1 MVASLAA
8 LAVGAPGAAAAAT
21 GSLYSGP
28 APRPGPDILYAP
40 LADASQLDNAP
51 GSIWRAPPILVSGA
65 SAYRSG
71 EFLYQDFLYD
81 DHGAREQRDPGDRR
95 MAPGGNSSAGD
106 SFSAPNGTY
115 TYPTDPRYANNAADL
130 VELRVRPLSDAT
142 AFRITLNTLHDPNL
156 VGTSIAI
163 GGTPGVPKSFPD
175 GANVSAPAQ
184 MFLTVHGSSAELVD
198 AVTKQAIPGGA
209 PTVSVDMARRQITV
223 LVPHSAWN
231 PSGVVRLAAGVGLW
245 DTAANRF
252 LTPRPRADATHP
264 GGAGTNPL
272 PPAFFNVAFRYNAQE
287 PLPDVHS
294 PGAAADTAWW
304 RDMAQGH
311 ALAGAVPGSA
321 DISAFHADVDFAKL
335 AAQANDDMPGQ
346 PTGVPQTGAVDRIMA
361 SHFETE
367 QGADYSQACSS
378 SAACQGEL
386 RGQLQPYAIYV
397 PPKPMPAGGYGLTLL
412 LHSLGANYNQYLGS
426 HNQSQF
432 GDRGPGSIIITA
444 EGRGTDG
451 WYYDYAGA
459 DTFEMWADTA
469 ARYRLEPAY
478 TDIAGYSMGGYA
490 TYKFA
495 TQFPDLFAK
504 AQPTVGPPGL
514 GVWVPP
520 ADPQPG
526 AARSLTAR
534 QLGSVRNIPF
544 LIWNEASDEL
554 VPYAGVVAQVNQLR
568 ALGYRYEFDTFTV
581 GEHLTLAINDQFAP
595 AADFLGTDVVDRN
608 PPHVTYTYNPTM
620 DFPAV
625 GTTAGHAYWVSAL
638 RLRDGGGA
646 APLGTIDV
654 RSQAFGVG
662 DRPVLPVR
670 TGAGALTGGTLPAIP
685 FASATQAWGPG
696 PPAAA
701 RDALDITVANLST
714 LTIDAA
720 RARVDCRAQLNVSS
734 DGPVTV
740 NLVSCPGG
748 ETLTRF
754 FAGRSGVCASLRHL
768 VIHPYHPRGTRVL
781 SAVVLVNGHRL
792 RSLRAH
798 GARASIHRI
807 ALDLRGRPRTTV
819 HVLVK
824 MRVRGRDGRVRTLA
838 DRRTYHTCIRRLPRA
853 HRSHRHTRH
862 HHAA

>member
-1 MVASLAA
+1 MTT
-8 LAVGAPGAAAAAT
+8 GAKE
-21 GSLYSGP
+21 L
-28 APRPGPDILYAP
+28 
-40 LADASQLDNAP
+40 
-51 GSIWRAPPILVSGA
+51 
-65 SAYRSG
+65 
-71 EFLYQDFLYD
+71 
-81 DHGAREQRDPGDRR
+81 RDPNDPRQS
-95 MAPGGNSSAGD
+95 PGGNMSAGD
-106 SFSAPNGTY
+106 DFSAPNGTY

-163 GGTPGVPKSFPD
+163 GGTPGVPMAFPD

-184 MFLTVHGSSAELVD
+184 MFLTVHGSSAALVD
-198 AVTKQAIPGGA
+198 AVTKQPVPGGG
-209 PTVSVDMARRQITV
+209 PSVSVDVARRQITV
-223 LVPHSAWN
+223 LVPHSAWD
-231 PSGVVRLAAGVGLW
+231 PTGQVVRLAAGVGLW
-245 DTAANRF
+245 NTAANRF
-252 LTPRPRADATHP
+252 LTPQAKADATHP
-264 GGAGTNPL
+264 GGAGANPL
-272 PPAFFNVAFRYNAQE
+272 AAAFFNVAFRYNAQE

-294 PGAAADTAWW
+294 PAAVSDTAWW

-321 DISAFHADVDFAKL
+321 DISAFHAEVDFRKL
-335 AAQANDDMPGQ
+335 AAQTDDDMPGQ
-346 PTGVPQTGAVDRIMA
+346 PTGVPQTGAFDRIMA

-367 QGADYSQACSS
+367 QGADYTQACSS
-378 SAACQGEL
+378 SASCKGEL

-397 PPKPMPAGGYGLTLL
+397 PTKPMPPGGYGLTLL

-432 GDRGPGSIIITA
+432 GDRGPGSIVITA
-444 EGRGTDG
+444 EGRGADG
-451 WYYDYAGA
+451 WYYDAAGA
-459 DTFEMWADTA
+459 DSFEMWADTA
-469 ARYRLEPAY
+469 ARYRLDPAY

-526 AARSLTAR
+526 GARSLTER
-534 QLGSVRNIPF
+534 QLASVRNIPF

-554 VPYAGVVAQVNQLR
+554 VPYPGPVAQVNQLR

-581 GEHLTLAINDQFAP
+581 GDHLTLAINDQYQP
-595 AADFLGTDVVDRN
+595 AADFLSTDLVDRN
-608 PPHVTYTYNPTM
+608 PAHVTYTYNPTM
-620 DFPAV
+620 DFPDV

-638 RLRDGGGA
+638 KLRDGGGA

-654 RSQAFGVG
+654 RSQGFGVG
-662 DRPVLPVR
+662 DPAVLPVR
-670 TGAGALTGGTLPAIP
+670 AGAGALTGGTLPAIP
-685 FASATQAWGPG
+685 YGSATQTWGPT
-696 PPAAA
+696 PSTPA
-701 RDALDITVANLST
+701 RDALNITVANLST

-720 RARVDCRAQLNVSS
+720 RARVDCRAQLNVNS

-754 FAGRSGVCASLRHL
+754 FPGRSGVCRSLRHL

-781 SAVVLVNGHRL
+781 SAVVLFNGHRL
-792 RSLRAH
+792 RALRAH
-798 GARASIHRI
+798 GSRASIHRI
-807 ALDLRGRPRTTV
+807 VVDLRGRPRVTV
-819 HVLVK
+819 RVLVK
-824 MRVRGRDGRVRTLA
+824 MRVRGRDGRVHTVR
-838 DRRTYHTCIRRLPRA
+838 DRRTYHTCIKRLPRA
-853 HRSHRHTRH
+853 HRRHRHTH
-862 HHAA
+862 HHPHRRAA